1 MEVPS
6 LYFLDSPRYDDPS
19 ISISTLDDSRITLL
33 ISEGAANFLQYPATN
48 KEREGRGEIFK
59 KIREDY
65 KFYGDIISLKLSLVS
80 LDSSVTSRRMAPTKA
95 VKCFK
100 NVKVLNNF
108 VLCVDKLC
116 ALEGGGVIIE
126 AARKY
131 WSVTQRDFIEELRED
146 IETAN
151 RYIDSMGYVN
161 MRLDNTG
168 FSLIKDENNDNF
180 VDKLL
185 AISDE
190 LKIAPPKASRMT
202 LKLDVATAEALERL
216 FPKIFHYLGK
226 LMEKYSSL
234 PTKELFS
241 NKKEID
247 FYLEL
252 NELVKRGEANNIPF
266 CYPVNSATKKFV
278 AREAYDISLLY
289 KKTETI
295 VPNDI
300 TFEGDC
306 GFCFLT
312 GANGGGKT
320 TYLRTVAINLV
331 LSLCG
336 APVFARSAEIY
347 SFDRVITHFP
357 ADERFWDTGRLVEE
371 QKRISEMLEES
382 TKDSFL
388 MFNETFSG
396 TDDVKGCELTLQ
408 TARSIKKMGAFGL
421 FVTHFH
427 EVSKE
432 GFTMLGTLVDEK
444 DDNKR
449 LYKIVMKNGGI
460 NSSFANDILKKYNLD
475 KDSIDRRIAEYK
487 GGMGA

>member
-48 KEREGRGEIFK
+48 KEREGRTEIFK

-180 VDKLL
+180 VDKL
-185 AISDE
+185 ISISNE
-190 LKIAPPKASRMT
+190 LKI
-202 LKLDVATAEALERL
+202 EA
-216 FPKIFHYLGK
+216 
-226 LMEKYSSL
+226 
-234 PTKELFS
+234 
-241 NKKEID
+241 
-247 FYLEL
+247 
-252 NELVKRGEANNIPF
+252 
-266 CYPVNSATKKFV
+266 
-278 AREAYDISLLY
+278 
-289 KKTETI
+289 
-295 VPNDI
+295 
-300 TFEGDC
+300 
-306 GFCFLT
+306 
-312 GANGGGKT
+312 
-320 TYLRTVAINLV
+320 
-331 LSLCG
+331 
-336 APVFARSAEIY
+336 
-347 SFDRVITHFP
+347 
-357 ADERFWDTGRLVEE
+357 
-371 QKRISEMLEES
+371 QK
-382 TKDSFL
+382 
-388 MFNETFSG
+388 N
-396 TDDVKGCELTLQ
+396 
-408 TARSIKKMGAFGL
+408 
-421 FVTHFH
+421 
-427 EVSKE
+427 
-432 GFTMLGTLVDEK
+432 
-444 DDNKR
+444 
-449 LYKIVMKNGGI
+449 
-460 NSSFANDILKKYNLD
+460 
-475 KDSIDRRIAEYK
+475 
-487 GGMGA
+487 